1 MLYYLEFGDKYQLT
15 LKDVS
20 TRQFLCKKQ
29 DVPRDFAIYQ
39 VPVDELDDPGDVLRI
54 LKDRIAFQIRT
65 DASSIKQVS
74 ADQINKSFFMIRRT
88 TMRPGA
94 PFRGAMANQ
103 GASQILGASPSAMQK
118 GKSPMM

>member
-1 MLYYLEFGDKYQLT
+1 M
-15 LKDVS
+15 
-20 TRQFLCKKQ
+20 
-29 DVPRDFAIYQ
+29 PRDFAIYQ

-74 ADQINKSFFMIRRT
+74 ADQIDKSFFMIRRT

-103 GASQILGASPSAMQK
+103 GASSSALQK
-118 GKSPMM
+118 GKSPMMQAMEAGVMRRLEKTSL